1 MRRPVG
7 RLGPSRAW
15 GAKPPYRHATRT
27 DEGMTGKGCGVLSD
41 AWDRLGRGER
51 SPRTAI
57 VWHDVGVAHDQANP
71 LDPDAEF
78 LRGSLGKQ
86 CPGALAHLDL
96 AGESLENAVFTE
108 PHRSEDRRVGPA
120 Y

>member
-1 MRRPVG
+1 
-7 RLGPSRAW
+7 
-15 GAKPPYRHATRT
+15 
-27 DEGMTGKGCGVLSD
+27 MTGKGCGVLSD
-41 AWDRLGRGER
+41 GWDRLGRGER

-57 VWHDVGVAHDQANP
+57 VWHDVGVAHDHANP
-71 LDPDAEF
+71 FDPDAEF

-108 PHRSEDRRVGPA
+108 PHSEGSVRAGQG
-120 Y
+120 